1 MGIGFI
7 ICVTNY
13 IMGDNSDKPT
23 GAESLLI
30 EECIAVLDS
39 NINTCC
45 LCAMLFHYH
54 CIDMS
59 TNACYGCIGMDKQRM
74 LINSN
79 ETSSDDDTV
88 SNNHHVNQH
97 HILTCSNSSVTVS
110 PPIQETYNNRTKIT
124 TREQTRK
131 IIDQSTSD
139 SLITHKGSNNS
150 DSCANNADTIKISNN
165 SNKGNPESKQSNST
179 SKEMKQIEQKLKKR
193 EEQLKIKE

>member
-1 MGIGFI
+1 MAIGFI

-13 IMGDNSDKPT
+13 IMEDNSDKPT

-30 EECIAVLDS
+30 EEYNYCYACNAVLDS

-59 TNACYGCIGMDKQRM
+59 TNTCYGCIGMDKQRM

-97 HILTCSNSSVTVS
+97 HILTCSKSSVTVS
-110 PPIQETYNNRTKIT
+110 PPI
-124 TREQTRK
+124 
-131 IIDQSTSD
+131 
-139 SLITHKGSNNS
+139 
-150 DSCANNADTIKISNN
+150 
-165 SNKGNPESKQSNST
+165 
-179 SKEMKQIEQKLKKR
+179 
-193 EEQLKIKE
+193 